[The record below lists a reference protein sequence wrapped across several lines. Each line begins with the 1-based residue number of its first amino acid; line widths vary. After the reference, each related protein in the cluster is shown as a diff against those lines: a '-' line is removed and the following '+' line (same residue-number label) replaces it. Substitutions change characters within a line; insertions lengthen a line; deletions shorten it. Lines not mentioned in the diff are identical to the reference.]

1 MNRRSFLTTSAAG
14 LIGASSALRPTAAAA
29 AARIQ
34 GANDRVRVGVIG
46 TGRQGR
52 TVMSGHLMLDDVDI
66 VAVCDVYVPN
76 MAQAVALMAQPAV
89 PGGEPPREGPA
100 RPAPQQV
107 KDFRQI
113 LDDKEIDA
121 VIIATPDHWHALQ
134 TVMACQAGKD
144 VYVEKP
150 TSVAIAEGRMMV
162 EAARKYKRIVQ
173 VGTQQ
178 RSAAHFQQVVT
189 LVKSG
194 LIGKVTAVR
203 CWNVSNQ
210 APQGIGNPPDSEAP
224 ADLDWDMWLGPAPKR
239 RFNVNRFGVFPNV
252 FSHFR
257 WFWDYAGGMMTDW
270 GVHLIDIAQ
279 WAMQVDAPSSV
290 SAVGGKFCLTDNRET
305 PDTIVATYQY
315 PGFVMTY
322 ENRVCNARDLNGHS
336 YGIEFYGSDGTLFVD
351 RSGFE
356 ITPETRGRGDSAVDR
371 TLATTRKA
379 IPDNPTH
386 ARNFIDCV
394 RSRELPICDI
404 EIGHRSSSTAI
415 LGNLALRSGG
425 TVVWDA
431 KTEKITN
438 GNQKA
443 AALLDREYRTP
454 WKLSV

>member
-1 MNRRSFLTTSAAG
+1 MNRRSFLTTSTAG
-14 LIGASSALRPTAAAA
+14 LLGASAALRPTTAAASM
-29 AARIQ
+29 RIQ

-52 TVMSGHLMLDDVDI
+52 TVMNGHLPLDDVEI
-66 VAVCDVYVPN
+66 VSVCDVYAPN
-76 MAQAVALMAQPAV
+76 MAQAVSLMTDPRPV
-89 PGGEPPREGPA
+89 PNRPPREPK
-100 RPAPQQV
+100 PAPQQV

-113 LDDKEIDA
+113 LDDNTIDA
-121 VIIATPDHWHALQ
+121 VIVATPDHWHALQ

-150 TSVAIAEGRMMV
+150 TSVAIAEGRKMV
-162 EAARKYKRIVQ
+162 EAARKYKRVVQ

-189 LVKSG
+189 LVQSG
-194 LIGKVTAVR
+194 LIGKVTSVR
-203 CWNVSNQ
+203 CWNVGNQ
-210 APQGIGNPPDSEAP
+210 APEGIGNPPDTDPP
-224 ADLDWDMWLGPAPKR
+224 ADLDWDMWLGPAPQR
-239 RFNVNRFGVFPNV
+239 PFNANRFGVFPNV

-279 WAMQVDAPSSV
+279 WAMDVDAPSSV

-305 PDTIVATYQY
+305 PDTIVASYQY

-322 ENRVCNARDLNGHS
+322 ENRVCNGRDLNGHG

-356 ITPETRGRGDSAVDR
+356 ITPEKLGRGDQAVDR
-371 TLATTRKA
+371 TLATTRTS
-379 IPDNPTH
+379 IPDNPSH

-394 RSRELPICDI
+394 KSRALPICDV

-415 LGNLALRSGG
+415 LGNLALRSGS

-431 KTEKITN
+431 KGEKITN
-438 GNQKA
+438 GNRKA
-443 AALLDREYRTP
+443 EGLLDREYRKP
-454 WKLSV
+454 WTL